1 MWKGEKKKRWKK
13 KIYIY
18 IASYSLLSFIV
29 FDTSNALK
37 DQMKRILF
45 HLLLIPLLT
54 IVAYTFV
61 FVLQFD

>member
-1 MWKGEKKKRWKK
+1 VERGKKKKVEKKK
-13 KIYIY
+13 IY

-29 FDTSNALK
+29 FDISNALK

-45 HLLLIPLLT
+45 YLLLIPLLT

>member
-1 MWKGEKKKRWKK
+1 VERGEKKKVEKK
-13 KIYIY
+13 KYIY
-18 IASYSLLSFIV
+18 IASYSLLYFIV

>member
-1 MWKGEKKKRWKK
+1 MWKGEKKKGGKK
-13 KIYIY
+13 KNIY

>member
-1 MWKGEKKKRWKK
+1 MWKGEKKKGGKK
-13 KIYIY
+13 KKIY